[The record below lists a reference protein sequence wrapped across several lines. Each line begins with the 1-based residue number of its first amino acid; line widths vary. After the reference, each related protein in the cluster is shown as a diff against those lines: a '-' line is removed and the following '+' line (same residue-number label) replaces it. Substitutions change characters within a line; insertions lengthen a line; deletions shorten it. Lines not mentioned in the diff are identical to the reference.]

1 MSSGQSMSTDKT
13 QATARDTVKVY
24 QLKVVLRDVS
34 PLVWRRLLVTGDTS
48 IAQLHHIVQTAMGW
62 EDLHLHRFRVHGKEY
77 GIYRD
82 GGMLFDDDPYKVTL
96 SAFKLRAGERF
107 VYEYDM
113 GDFWQHD
120 IRVERVLLPA
130 LPVMLPATLPAPAAL
145 PKPSEASKTYP
156 LCTGG
161 RGDCPPEDCGGPQG
175 YRNLLEERCS
185 WEALEQVREDV
196 LLVAKRLLD
205 FLDGGP
211 RPTYD
216 DEEFM
221 AALDRMHQ
229 RENDAPI
236 AFSRRAVNAALRA
249 LSL

>member
-1 MSSGQSMSTDKT
+1 MDKR
-13 QATARDTVKVY
+13 QDTVKVY
-24 QLKVVLRDVS
+24 QFKVVLRDIS
-34 PLVWRRLLVTGDTS
+34 PMVWRRLLVTDDTS
-48 IAQLHHIVQTAMGW
+48 MAQLHHIVQAAMGW

-82 GGMLFDDDPYKVTL
+82 GGMLFDDDPYSITL

-120 IRVERVLLPA
+120 IRVERVLLPTR
-130 LPVMLPATLPAPAAL
+130 PTPPAPV
-145 PKPSEASKTYP
+145 EAKKTYP
-156 LCTGG
+156 VCIGG
-161 RGDCPPEDCGGPQG
+161 AGDCPPEDCGGPSG
-175 YRNLLEERCS
+175 YMSLLRERYS
-185 WEALEQVREDV
+185 WSSMAQSEDDI
-196 LLVAKRLLD
+196 LLVAQRILA
-205 FLDGGP
+205 FYDGGP

-221 AALDRMHQ
+221 AALDRMHE

-236 AFSRRAVNAALRA
+236 AFSRRTVNAALRA
-249 LSL
+249 LSLCL